1 MMFKKNKL
9 MMKLMRILMITKNLI
24 KVKDNSEKTKV
35 KKAKAT
41 IQILFDFKIK

>member
-1 MMFKKNKL
+1 
-9 MMKLMRILMITKNLI
+9 MITNNLI

-41 IQILFDFKIK
+41 IQILFDFKIKWTVQKVKASIL